1 MLWWKLKKRMLQSS
15 RFCKGIVKP
24 ESFWWKS
31 KLMKLTMKG
40 QDDHKVLLAVKHLER
55 DWHNLLVPNLLSP
68 TTSEP
73 SAAAAANL
81 HFRPAPNPLPPHLG
95 GGSAPS
101 APRKRPLSAFPS
113 RVTVSPVGRRPA
125 SACGVR
131 ERFVHNS
138 QVPDLDM
145 NRMYFR
151 DSETPAVLLLIFVC
165 PCWSNWKWEASKKKE
180 RLRRK
185 QKKLGF
191 EIRRAS
197 LLRFVFWLNMERYVW
212 YGYMMLGKRQKKSTW
227 KITALPETLLQAYR
241 SRSWSW
247 ELVGRCGFVSLV
259 MNLSRC
265 RMQHSV

>member
-1 MLWWKLKKRMLQSS
+1 MLWWKLKKTNASKLSLLQRHREARELLVKIQADEADHERPRRPQSASCSETFGKRLAQSS
-15 RFCKGIVKP
+15 RP
-24 ESFWWKS
+24 KS
-31 KLMKLTMKG
+31 
-40 QDDHKVLLAVKHLER
+40 AV
-55 DWHNLLVPNLLSP
+55 P

-151 DSETPAVLLLIFVC
+151 DSQTPAVLLLIFVC

-185 QKKLGF
+185 QQKLGF
-191 EIRRAS
+191 EIQRDS
-197 LLRFVFWLNMERYVW
+197 LPKFVFWLNMERYVW
-212 YGYMMLGKRQKKSTW
+212 YGYMIPRQKAKKHRHEKSNHCAVQRLW
-227 KITALPETLLQAYR
+227 LQGLPLKVLELRIGR
-241 SRSWSW
+241 SF
-247 ELVGRCGFVSLV
+247 VGLHHFT
-259 MNLSRC
+259 C
-265 RMQHSV
+265 RKRYV

>member
-1 MLWWKLKKRMLQSS
+1 MVEAQETNASKLSLLQRHREARELLVKIQADEADHERPRRPQSASCSETFGKRLAQSS
-15 RFCKGIVKP
+15 RP
-24 ESFWWKS
+24 KS
-31 KLMKLTMKG
+31 
-40 QDDHKVLLAVKHLER
+40 AV
-55 DWHNLLVPNLLSP
+55 P

-145 NRMYFR
+145 NLPRFPDAGCFVAYLCLSMLVQLEMGGIKEERAPQTQAAKIGIR
-151 DSETPAVLLLIFVC
+151 DSKGFT
-165 PCWSNWKWEASKKKE
+165 SK
-180 RLRRK
+180 
-185 QKKLGF
+185 
-191 EIRRAS
+191 IRF
-197 LLRFVFWLNMERYVW
+197 LTEH
-212 YGYMMLGKRQKKSTW
+212 GKIWIYDARQKAKNQHEKSQR
-227 KITALPETLLQAYR
+227 KRLCKAYR

-265 RMQHSV
+265 RMQNSV

>member
-1 MLWWKLKKRMLQSS
+1 MNRPCHDAMVEAQETNASKLSLLQRHREARELLVKIQADEADHERPRRPQSASCSETFGKRLAQSS
-15 RFCKGIVKP
+15 RP
-24 ESFWWKS
+24 KS
-31 KLMKLTMKG
+31 
-40 QDDHKVLLAVKHLER
+40 AV
-55 DWHNLLVPNLLSP
+55 P

-145 NRMYFR
+145 NLPRFPDAGCFVAYLCLSMLVQLEMGGIKEERAPQTQAAKIGIR
-151 DSETPAVLLLIFVC
+151 DSKGFT
-165 PCWSNWKWEASKKKE
+165 SK
-180 RLRRK
+180 
-185 QKKLGF
+185 
-191 EIRRAS
+191 IRF
-197 LLRFVFWLNMERYVW
+197 LTEH
-212 YGYMMLGKRQKKSTW
+212 GKIWIYDARQKAKNQHEKSLRCQRLSSRP
-227 KITALPETLLQAYR
+227 TAQGPGAEN
-241 SRSWSW
+241 W
-247 ELVGRCGFVSLV
+247 
-259 MNLSRC
+259 
-265 RMQHSV
+265 